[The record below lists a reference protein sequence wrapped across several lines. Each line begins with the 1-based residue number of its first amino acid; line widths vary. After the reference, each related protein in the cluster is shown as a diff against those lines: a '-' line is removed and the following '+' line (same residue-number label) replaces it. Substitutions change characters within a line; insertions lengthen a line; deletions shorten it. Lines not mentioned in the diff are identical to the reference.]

1 MFDPLNAPR
10 SRSILKASM
19 LAMCIVASMV
29 TAADA
34 NRRVQN
40 SVRGAAVGA
49 GVGALIDGGQGP
61 RTGAAVGAIY
71 GAVRR

>member
-1 MFDPLNAPR
+1 MFDPLNARR
-10 SRSILKASM
+10 SRSIVKASM
-19 LAMCIVASMV
+19 LAVCIITVMA

-49 GVGALIDGGQGP
+49 GVGALIDGGPGA